1 VLRKELDALRNDLS
15 KAEEIT
21 KAAKKKCD
29 GEWEAQSK
37 LQEQFRAADAVRQEA
52 FVHLQDLK
60 KQQREKNKYF
70 FKYRDNSRAASEMAL
85 KKDRAALQSLCSDQV
100 ENFMNMWNND
110 DEFRKYYVKSNT
122 RSTFRRLGTLDGRS
136 LGPDEEPP
144 RITYAPRTDKL
155 RTSSDRAEKHEAVP
169 AQKEKVVKFEGSKV
183 ENNGKEVAKPTEQK
197 SQTTKSKKAVKPDQP
212 PSIVTELV
220 SGKEEIEKSATPE
233 EEEPPKLTKEEEE
246 LIKKEEEKRKQKEA
260 AKMKEQHRLEEIAK
274 AKEAMERKK
283 KREEKAKARAVLK
296 AQKEAEERE
305 KEREKKL
312 RKKERR
318 KGIFTSEETAT
329 ENPIPTA
336 ETVVETP
343 REIETPKKQTVEESQ
358 QMKKSHKPS
367 SQFLK
372 QNKSKSVP
380 LPLRN
385 RGSKR
390 KLRQW
395 MWIGLIVVIIIAL
408 FLLGNANLS
417 SPANLWFT

>member
-1 VLRKELDALRNDLS
+1 
-15 KAEEIT
+15 
-21 KAAKKKCD
+21 
-29 GEWEAQSK
+29 
-37 LQEQFRAADAVRQEA
+37 
-52 FVHLQDLK
+52 
-60 KQQREKNKYF
+60 
-70 FKYRDNSRAASEMAL
+70 
-85 KKDRAALQSLCSDQV
+85 
-100 ENFMNMWNND
+100 MNMWNND
-110 DEFRKYYVKSNT
+110 EEFRNYYVRCNT
-122 RSTFRRLGTLDGRS
+122 RSTCRRLGTLDGRS

-144 RITYAPRTDKL
+144 RITYATRTDKL
-155 RTSSDRAEKHEAVP
+155 RTSNDRAEKLETVP
-169 AQKEKVVKFEGSKV
+169 PVSAQEEKVVKYEGSKV
-183 ENNGKEVAKPTEQK
+183 ENNGKAVAKPAEQK
-197 SQTTKSKKAVKPDQP
+197 SQTTKPKKTVKPEQP
-212 PSIVTELV
+212 ASIQTELV
-220 SGKEEIEKSATPE
+220 SGKEEIEKSETKE

-260 AKMKEQHRLEEIAK
+260 AKIKEQHRLEEIAK

-305 KEREKKL
+305 KVTFPFCPFHRYEAYFWFRSLINNFSIMQEREKKL

-329 ENPIPTA
+329 ENPIHTS
-336 ETVVETP
+336 ETIIETP
-343 REIETPKKQTVEESQ
+343 KEIEIPKKQTVEESQ
-358 QMKKSHKPS
+358 QIKKSHKPS

-395 MWIGLIVVIIIAL
+395 MWIGLIAAVILAL
-408 FLLGNANLS
+408 FLLGNANPS
-417 SPANLWFT
+417 FSAANLWFI